1 MDHYG
6 YFIGLPSTDVTSI
19 EKSLGLGWLI
29 KNIFFSFLTLTKWRE
44 RERERKRRDNERE
57 GKFLKIKF
65 MTSLN

>member
-29 KNIFFSFLTLTKWRE
+29 KNIFFFFFNFNKMEGE
-44 RERERKRRDNERE
+44 REREKEEIMKE

>member
-44 RERERKRRDNERE
+44 REREKEEIMKERE
-57 GKFLKIKF
+57 NF
-65 MTSLN
+65 

>member
-44 RERERKRRDNERE
+44 REREKKKR
-57 GKFLKIKF
+57 
-65 MTSLN
+65 